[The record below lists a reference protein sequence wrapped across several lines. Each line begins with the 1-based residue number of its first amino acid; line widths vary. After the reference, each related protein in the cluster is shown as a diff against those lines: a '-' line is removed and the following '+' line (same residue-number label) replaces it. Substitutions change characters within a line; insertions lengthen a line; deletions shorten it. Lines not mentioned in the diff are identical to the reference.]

1 MSISN
6 YDQCNETN
14 KIQIAEQIAKAFNMY
29 FWSHPVD
36 NKYVILT
43 DVEYFSYITNY
54 DFTQYIEIIFRPILY
69 KLYDDYPD
77 ANKCSPKQQVRI
89 EDDAFSLLNKL
100 SRYRPVDVKFS
111 YELNT
116 WNNNDYDNN
125 MIIVENIRNNFH
137 DIAASLKDAVFN
149 SIISNEKHLWI
160 FELNKH
166 INKDHPIFTEYKLE
180 KLGL

>member
-6 YDQCNETN
+6 SNHLDIHYAAMSRD
-14 KIQIAEQIAKAFNMY
+14 IAKAFNLY
-29 FWSHPVD
+29 SWNNPLSD
-36 NKYVILT
+36 RLLILT
-43 DVEYFSYITNY
+43 DVNVNLYFDNYSYNEKVNIVFN
-54 DFTQYIEIIFRPILY
+54 PLLY
-69 KLYDDYPD
+69 HIYDDYPD